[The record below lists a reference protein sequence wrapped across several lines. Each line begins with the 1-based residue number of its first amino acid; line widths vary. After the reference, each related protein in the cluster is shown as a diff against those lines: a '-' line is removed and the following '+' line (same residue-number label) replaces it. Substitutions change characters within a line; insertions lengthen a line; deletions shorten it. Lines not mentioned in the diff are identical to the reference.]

1 MAYNKKPSITCRKSL
16 ASVLNTYVQSMSIY
30 VNYTLYIVSMN
41 QQSLI
46 LRFCPYWSFLSLSS
60 SNDSFKVKKGLC
72 CLLAYREEETEGE
85 ERREGDVDALVATF
99 GGILRGFSPFLFLI
113 NMAACRQTQLR
124 QLKHSYIL
132 SHYSKSVQE
141 SIHTMSTLQN

>member
-1 MAYNKKPSITCRKSL
+1 M
-16 ASVLNTYVQSMSIY
+16 
-30 VNYTLYIVSMN
+30 
-41 QQSLI
+41 
-46 LRFCPYWSFLSLSS
+46 
-60 SNDSFKVKKGLC
+60 
-72 CLLAYREEETEGE
+72 AYREEETEGE

-124 QLKHSYIL
+124 QLKHVYIL

-141 SIHTMSTLQN
+141 SIHTTSTLQN